1 MTNLA
6 TFPTDAKGI
15 KNARVE
21 LKTSSDLKDVL
32 REAATAAG
40 LDLSAFI
47 LNAALERAECV
58 LENQRRR
65 QLSEQSWQQM
75 NQLLSEPAAPTLALK
90 ALMRR
95 RKGSNGNHSK

>member
-1 MTNLA
+1 MSNVSV
-6 TFPTDAKGI
+6 FPNDIRVT

-21 LKTSSDLKDVL
+21 LKTSPDLKDVL

-47 LNAALERAECV
+47 LNAALERAESV
-58 LENQRRR
+58 LDNQRRR
-65 QLSEQSWQQM
+65 QLSAASWQQL
-75 NQLLSEPAAPTLALK
+75 NQLLSEPAAPTLALQ

-95 RKGSNGNHSK
+95 KKQDGRYSK

>member
-1 MTNLA
+1 MANLA
-6 TFPTDAKGI
+6 TFPTDVKRS

-21 LKTSSDLKDVL
+21 LKTSDDLKDVL

-47 LNAALERAECV
+47 LNAALERAESV

-95 RKGSNGNHSK
+95 RKSSNGNHSK

>member
-1 MTNLA
+1 MEKIA
-6 TFPTDAKGI
+6 DFPMGSRSV

-32 REAATAAG
+32 REAASAAG

-47 LNAALERAECV
+47 LNAALERAESV
-58 LENQRRR
+58 LDNQRRR
-65 QLSEQSWQQM
+65 VLSEKSWKQM
-75 NQLLSEPAAPTLALK
+75 NTLLTEPAAPTLALQ

-95 RKGSNGNHSK
+95 NKNGSAEK